1 MSYPQP
7 PSPEPRYPHTG
18 IAPGFAPGMPGTAPG
33 MAPPPPPAP
42 TSAAATASL
51 VLAILGSMC
60 LGPIGAIAAIILGA
74 VALWDIHSS
83 QGKKSG
89 SVLAW
94 VGVVIGS
101 LTTLAYAAVILLLV
115 YTGSSAASPAPSPI
129 YMPPPLP
136 TATAVPSPTPGGGIT
151 ETREV
156 RTTDTRVGA
165 VPVVDIGLS
174 EPSLEAAL
182 RKQRT
187 LAERDGHKLVLQTT
201 STTCRPCQGVAA
213 ALTDPKMQAALAGV
227 RLVRVDVH
235 DFHEELTEM
244 GIPHES
250 IPGFFFLGTDLS
262 PRDGIHGGEW
272 DDDTADNIAPV
283 VGPFVRGTYVRRRHP
298 FAAPRG
304 PAPRGTAL

>member
-1 MSYPQP
+1 MTYPQSP
-7 PSPEPRYPHTG
+7 PPDPRYPHTG
-18 IAPGFAPGMPGTAPG
+18 IAPGFAPGMPGMAPG
-33 MAPPPPPAP
+33 MVPPPPPAP

-94 VGVVIGS
+94 VGLVIGS

-115 YTGSSAASPAPSPI
+115 YTGSSAASSPPSPPI
-129 YMPPPLP
+129 YMPPPPLP
-136 TATAVPSPTPGGGIT
+136 TAAPVPPTTPGTT

-156 RTTDTRVGA
+156 RTTETRVGA
-165 VPVVDIGLS
+165 ITVVDVGLA
-174 EPSLEAAL
+174 ETSLDAAL
-182 RKQRT
+182 RKQRSI
-187 LAERDGHKLVLQTT
+187 AERDAHKLVLQTT
-201 STTCRPCQGVAA
+201 SSRCRPCQGVAA
-213 ALTDPKMQAALAGV
+213 ALTDPKMQTALTGV
-227 RLVRVDVH
+227 RLVRVDVR
-235 DFHEELTEM
+235 DFHEELTEL

-272 DDDTADNIAPV
+272 DDDLADNIAPV
-283 VGPFVRGTYVRRRHP
+283 VGSFVRGTYARRRHP
-298 FAAPRG
+298 YLAPRG
-304 PAPRGTAL
+304 PSPRGTAL